1 MACLNSLKQD
11 IRALEASFPK
21 NHERFQVVAAS
32 VDELTCRFIG
42 RNGKKI
48 EIHANIT
55 ETYPSTPPVW
65 FSDTEDPSIT
75 NIVELLTNTAGRDNH
90 LLQQV
95 KLLVTELCKVH
106 SLPEPAELET
116 IDYFQQSDVG
126 NLPDLLQAPQQHS
139 EEEDETDVDD
149 DMQMEIDD
157 DTGSSEKSKEDDLSM
172 ENHATLERLRQNQRQ
187 DYLRGSVSGSVQA
200 TDRLMKELRE
210 VGVAEMF
217 QLTPPCAAKYSFSDL
232 TLLKEKEGKDHIL
245 LNILFK
251 ENYPFEPPFIRVVNP
266 MISGGYVLGGGAIC
280 MELLTRQ
287 GWSSAYTVEAIILQI
302 AATLVKGK
310 ARIQFSGNKGWSN
323 VSRPWIV
330 ASLSGIG
337 RAGSWCRDG
346 SQRWLSGG
354 AAEVVRLTWQGDNA
368 TVTEVQRRK
377 VCGVG
382 LGGTRCV
389 ARHNM

>member
-75 NIVELLTNTAGRDNH
+75 NIVELLTNTAGRDNQ

-95 KLLVTELCKVH
+95 KILVTELCKVH

-116 IDYFQQSDVG
+116 LEYFQQSDAS

-149 DMQMEIDD
+149 DMPMEIDD
-157 DTGSSEKSKEDDLSM
+157 DTGSSEKSKEDDLSV

-210 VGVAEMF
+210 VYRSESYRRGVFCVELVNDSLYEWNVM
-217 QLTPPCAAKYSFSDL
+217 LRIVDSDSPLHSDL

-251 ENYPFEPPFIRVVNP
+251 ENYPFEPPFHPCCQPHDHWWLRARRWCH
-266 MISGGYVLGGGAIC
+266 LHGAAD
-280 MELLTRQ
+280 ETRLEQ
-287 GWSSAYTVEAIILQI
+287 RLHRRGHHPSNSCHP
-302 AATLVKGK
+302 LVKGK
-310 ARIQFSGNKGWSN
+310 ARIQFSGNK
-323 VSRPWIV
+323 
-330 ASLSGIG
+330 AQYSLS
-337 RAGSWCRDG
+337 RAQASFKSLVQIHEKNGWFTPPKEDG
-346 SQRWLSGG
+346 
-354 AAEVVRLTWQGDNA
+354 
-368 TVTEVQRRK
+368 
-377 VCGVG
+377 
-382 LGGTRCV
+382 
-389 ARHNM
+389 

>member
-75 NIVELLTNTAGRDNH
+75 NIVELLTNTAGRDNQ

-95 KLLVTELCKVH
+95 KILVTELCKVH

-116 IDYFQQSDVG
+116 LDYFQQSDAG

-149 DMQMEIDD
+149 DMPMEIDD
-157 DTGSSEKSKEDDLSM
+157 DTGSSEKSKEDDLSV

-210 VGVAEMF
+210 VYRSESYRRGVFCVELVNDSLYEWNVM
-217 QLTPPCAAKYSFSDL
+217 LRIVDSDSPLHSDL

-266 MISGGYVLGGGAIC
+266 MITGGYVLGGGAIC

-310 ARIQFSGNKGWSN
+310 ARIQFSGNK
-323 VSRPWIV
+323 
-330 ASLSGIG
+330 AQYSLS
-337 RAGSWCRDG
+337 RAQASFKSLVQIHEKNGWFTPPKEDG
-346 SQRWLSGG
+346 
-354 AAEVVRLTWQGDNA
+354 
-368 TVTEVQRRK
+368 
-377 VCGVG
+377 
-382 LGGTRCV
+382 
-389 ARHNM
+389 